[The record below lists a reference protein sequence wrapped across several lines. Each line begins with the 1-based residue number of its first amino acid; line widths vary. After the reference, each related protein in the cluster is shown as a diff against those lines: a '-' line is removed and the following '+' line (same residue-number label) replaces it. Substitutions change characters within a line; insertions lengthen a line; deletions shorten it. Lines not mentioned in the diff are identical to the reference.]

1 MSGGRKRPRDDYDK
15 PRNSYENKKKI
26 RGIEEYY
33 GNRIASSSG
42 VLSNKSDPWLT
53 EVINIPTKSL
63 CFVIGK
69 KGVTVKG
76 LKQHYGP
83 AKIEI
88 PTNDERMDN
97 VPVTIQARWR
107 TLREIINQLASIFTK
122 HKRDH
127 HIFDELLVKYQLQPR
142 TSGCDTSSHTVGI
155 GTDIVPHI
163 DRSWHEES
171 SSNAALHDT
180 SAAALDRSWQND
192 SFPLLPAPHPAEA
205 AITDTIQM
213 VAGGN
218 SEPIST
224 GWGLLIDEQ
233 LQNPLELQPR
243 QSTPATTDDQ
253 LQRENSSPNIL
264 EIEQIGFPPLS
275 QHHMRDGFTSSKSGH
290 MSELHA
296 EVTEIV
302 TFIRRCE
309 CRPECEYGQFRNAVE
324 NEGYIPMQLVS
335 DQVLKMECPYCDE
348 VKDFCQENI
357 LLEHLC
363 TVHFYRRLSN
373 FVRTSPPFA
382 CHVDKCTFQGKE
394 LTDLVLHY
402 GAIPHRKVQSLVLDS
417 VGERVRGLKER
428 TLSHPKI
435 NQELKNKLDQTKK
448 SLQNSEE
455 QVKRLSSE
463 NENLQST
470 IAEKEKSIRESEKEL
485 ESLMGT
491 MRSMDQYEE
500 KSRVY
505 ESKLRTENEKSDKL
519 LKQVEELNSKL
530 NEKNRNESNNN
541 LADKEVKQK
550 QKEIDELKKAL
561 SDQRRKNSSP
571 AAAVIAEIANLKE
584 QVKTLNNTVKRKSDE
599 LVKLTAKNK
608 ELTTKLEEKPA
619 SSDDA
624 DIDALRKT
632 INIQKKMLNI
642 KEQEISLLKE
652 SLE

>member
-1 MSGGRKRPRDDYDK
+1 MIMINQGTPTRTR
-15 PRNSYENKKKI
+15 KKI

-33 GNRIASSSG
+33 ISRTASSSG
-42 VLSNKSDPWLT
+42 VPSNENDPWLT

-69 KGVTVKG
+69 KGATVKG

-88 PTNDERMDN
+88 PTNDETMEN
-97 VPVTIQARWR
+97 VAVTILARWR
-107 TLREIINQLASIFTK
+107 TMREIINQLASIFTK
-122 HKRDH
+122 HKRDQ

-142 TSGCDTSSHTVGI
+142 TSGCDTSSHTVG
-155 GTDIVPHI
+155 TDVVPHI
-163 DRSWHEES
+163 DRSWHES
-171 SSNAALHDT
+171 SLNAALHDT

-192 SFPLLPAPHPAEA
+192 SFPLLPVPHPAEA
-205 AITDTIQM
+205 AITDTIPM
-213 VAGGN
+213 AAGGN

-224 GWGLLIDEQ
+224 GWGPLIDEQ
-233 LQNPLELQPR
+233 LQNPLELQPQ
-243 QSTPATTDDQ
+243 QSTPATADDQ
-253 LQRENSSPNIL
+253 LQRENSSNIL
-264 EIEQIGFPPLS
+264 EIEQVGFPPLS

-309 CRPECEYGQFRNAVE
+309 CRPDCEYGQFRNAVE

-348 VKDFCQENI
+348 VKDFCQEDI

-373 FVRTSPPFA
+373 FVRTSPPFT

-435 NQELKNKLDQTKK
+435 NQQLKNELDQTKK
-448 SLQNSEE
+448 SLQKTEE

-463 NENLQST
+463 NENLQSK
-470 IAEKEKSIRESEKEL
+470 IAEKEKSVRESEKEL
-485 ESLMGT
+485 ENLMGT

-505 ESKLRTENEKSDKL
+505 ESELRTANEKNDKL
-519 LKQVEELNSKL
+519 LKQVEELLHSKR

-541 LADKEVKQK
+541 LAEKEVKQK
-550 QKEIDELKKAL
+550 QKEIDDLRKAL

-571 AAAVIAEIANLKE
+571 AAAVNAEIADLKE

-599 LVKLTAKNK
+599 LAKLTAKNT
-608 ELTTKLEEKPA
+608 ELTIKLEEKPA